1 MKIDIGSN
9 IKKIIIQENIDVDFL
24 LKQIN
29 LEKDEFNRILNNELQ
44 PSVSILLKISKAL
57 NKDLS
62 TIIYGNEFKPKKTVA
77 TRREERI
84 PIRRRRG
91 YDYESLAPFY
101 VGRSMEPLLVE
112 VRKSEKQ
119 EISTHKGEEFHFVLH
134 GKVKLIVD
142 GEEYIL
148 EEGDTLYFD
157 SSLPHCINSISDFSK
172 LLVVVLN
179 TESMIHQIKGK
190 KMRDMVHAAK
200 LLPKKNISL
209 VCPDDSSMSA
219 VNRAIEEGIVD
230 KVYLVG
236 DIEKTSFYCKDH
248 LNYKNH
254 YEFIHVSAQDES
266 YELETAKK
274 GVEIIRKGDAQ
285 LIMKGKI
292 NTQNF
297 VKAILDKEKGLNIGR
312 RLSLVSIF
320 ELPSVDRLIF
330 LTDPAINPSLFI
342 DDKLESSFD
351 ILRNAIEAAR
361 SLGIDKP
368 RVALLDANEVPSAKI
383 PTSILEKQLSELN
396 WPDAYVYGPLS
407 YDLALYSDSVE
418 KKGLKDNPVAG
429 KADILVVP
437 HIEGGNF
444 LYKAWVMT
452 MGVEVANLV
461 LGAACPIILT
471 SRSDGE
477 MTKFLTICASSI
489 FSSHKSDIS

>member
-1 MKIDIGSN
+1 MIEIGSN
-9 IKKIIIQENIDVDFL
+9 IKKIIDTEQIDVEFL
-24 LKQIN
+24 LKQVN
-29 LEKDEFNRILNNELQ
+29 LSEEEFKAILENETK
-44 PSVSILLKISKAL
+44 PTVSTLLKLSRAL

-62 TIIYGNEFKPKKTVA
+62 LLIYGNEFKPKKAVA
-77 TRREERI
+77 TRRDERV
-84 PIRRRRG
+84 PVRRRRG

-101 VGRSMEPLLVE
+101 IGRSMEPLIVD
-112 VRKSEKQ
+112 VRRDEKQ
-119 EISTHKGEEFHFVLH
+119 EFSAHKGEEFHYVMS
-134 GKVKLIVD
+134 GKVKTVV
-142 GEEYIL
+142 GEEEFIL
-148 EEGDTLYFD
+148 EDGDTLYFD
-157 SSLPHCINSISDFSK
+157 SSIPHCINSITDYSR
-172 LLVVVLN
+172 LLVVVFN
-179 TESMIHQIKGK
+179 SESMVHQVKGK
-190 KMRDMVHAAK
+190 KMRDMVQAAK

-209 VCPDDSSMSA
+209 VCPDDSSLGA
-219 VNRAIEEGIVD
+219 GNRAIEEGIVD
-230 KVYLVG
+230 KIYLVG
-236 DIEKTSFYCKDH
+236 NIAKTEAYCKGF

-254 YEFIHVSAQDES
+254 YEFVDLDVTDN
-266 YELETAKK
+266 YELDAARK
-274 GVEIIRKGDAQ
+274 GVEIIRRGDGH

-342 DDKLESSFD
+342 NDKLESSFD
-351 ILRNAIEAAR
+351 ILKNAIEAAK
-361 SLGIDKP
+361 SLGVDKP
-368 RVALLDANEVPSAKI
+368 RVALLDANEVPSSKI
-383 PTSILEKQLSELN
+383 PTSLLEKQLSEIN
-396 WPDAYVYGPLS
+396 WEDAYVYGPLS
-407 YDLALYSDSVE
+407 YDLALYPDSVE

-461 LGAACPIILT
+461 LGAACPVILT

-489 FSSHKSDIS
+489 FSSHSGKL

>member
-1 MKIDIGSN
+1 MLEIGTN
-9 IKKIIIQENIDVDFL
+9 IRKIIESENIDIDFL

-29 LEKDEFNRILNNELQ
+29 LSEDEFRTILSNEVK
-44 PSVSILLKISKAL
+44 PSVSLLLKLSRAL
-57 NKDLS
+57 NKDVSIL
-62 TIIYGNEFKPKKTVA
+62 IYGNEFKPRKAVA
-77 TRREERI
+77 TRRDERI
-84 PIRRRRG
+84 PVRRRRG
-91 YDYESLAPFY
+91 YDYESLAPFFS
-101 VGRSMEPLLVE
+101 GRSMEPLLVE
-112 VRKSEKQ
+112 VRRDEKQ
-119 EISTHKGEEFHFVLH
+119 EFSSHKGEEFHYVMS
-134 GKVKLIVD
+134 GKIRTIVGD
-142 GEEYIL
+142 EEFIL
-148 EEGDTLYFD
+148 EDGDTLYFD
-157 SSLPHCINSISDFSK
+157 SSIPHCINSITDTSK
-172 LLVVVLN
+172 LLVVVFN
-179 TESMIHQIKGK
+179 SESMVHQVKGK
-190 KMRDMVHAAK
+190 RMRDMVQAAK

-209 VCPDDSSMSA
+209 ICPDDSSLGA

-230 KVYLVG
+230 KVFLVG
-236 DIEKTSFYCKDH
+236 NISKTEEYCKGF

-254 YEFIHVSAQDES
+254 YEFVDVDLSEN
-266 YELETAKK
+266 YELDAARK
-274 GVEIIRKGDAQ
+274 GVEIVRKGDAQ

-351 ILRNAIEAAR
+351 ILKNAIEAAK

-368 RVALLDANEVPSAKI
+368 RVALLDANEVPSSKI
-383 PTSILEKQLSELN
+383 PTSILEKQLSEME
-396 WPDAYVYGPLS
+396 WEDAFVYGPLS
-407 YDLALYSDSVE
+407 YDLALYQDSVE

-461 LGAACPIILT
+461 LGAACPVILT

-489 FSSHKSDIS
+489 FSSHQGR

>member
-1 MKIDIGSN
+1 MLEIGSN
-9 IKKIIIQENIDVDFL
+9 IRKIIENENIDLDFL

-29 LEKDEFNRILNNELQ
+29 LPNEEFEQILSNEVK
-44 PSVSILLKISKAL
+44 PSVSLLLKLSRAL
-57 NKDLS
+57 NKDVSIL
-62 TIIYGNEFKPKKTVA
+62 IYGNEFKPRKAVA
-77 TRREERI
+77 TRRDERI

-91 YDYESLAPFY
+91 YDYESLAPFFS
-101 VGRSMEPLLVE
+101 GRSMEPLLVE
-112 VRKSEKQ
+112 VRRDEKQ
-119 EISTHKGEEFHFVLH
+119 EFSSHKGEEFHYVMS
-134 GKVKLIVD
+134 GKIKTIVGD
-142 GEEYIL
+142 EEFTL
-148 EEGDTLYFD
+148 EDGDTLYFD
-157 SSLPHCINSISDFSK
+157 SSIPHCINSITDTSK
-172 LLVVVLN
+172 LLVVVFN
-179 TESMIHQIKGK
+179 SESMVHQVKGK
-190 KMRDMVHAAK
+190 RMRDMVQAAK
-200 LLPKKNISL
+200 LLPKKNVSL
-209 VCPDDSSMSA
+209 VCPDDSSLGA
-219 VNRAIEEGIVD
+219 LNRCIEEGIVD

-236 DIEKTSFYCKDH
+236 DIAKTEEYCKGY
-248 LNYKNH
+248 LNYRNH
-254 YEFIHVSAQDES
+254 YEFVDVPLIDN
-266 YELETAKK
+266 YELNAARR
-274 GVEIIRKGDAQ
+274 GVEIVRKGDAH

-297 VKAILDKEKGLNIGR
+297 VKAILDKERGLNIGR

-351 ILRNAIEAAR
+351 ILKNAIEAAK
-361 SLGIDKP
+361 SLGVDRP
-368 RVALLDANEVPSAKI
+368 RVALLDANEVPSSKI
-383 PTSILEKQLSELN
+383 PTSILEKQLSEIK
-396 WPDAYVYGPLS
+396 WDDAYVYGPLS
-407 YDLALYSDSVE
+407 YDLALYQDSVE

-461 LGAACPIILT
+461 LGAACPVILT

-489 FSSHKSDIS
+489 FSSHMEK

>member
-1 MKIDIGSN
+1 MIIEIGSN
-9 IKKIIIQENIDVDFL
+9 IKRIIDAENINVEFL

-29 LEKDEFNRILNNELQ
+29 ISEDEFNQILSNEVK
-44 PSVSILLKISKAL
+44 PTVSLLLKLSKAL

-62 TIIYGNEFKPKKTVA
+62 LLIYGNEFKPKRAVA
-77 TRREERI
+77 TRRDERI
-84 PIRRRRG
+84 PVRRRRG

-112 VRKSEKQ
+112 VRRDEKQ
-119 EISTHKGEEFHFVLH
+119 EFSSHKGEEFHYVMS
-134 GKVKLIVD
+134 GKIKTVVGD
-142 GEEYIL
+142 EEFIL
-148 EEGDTLYFD
+148 EYGDTLYFD
-157 SSLPHCINSISDFSK
+157 SSLPHCINSITDISR
-172 LLVVVLN
+172 LLVVVFN
-179 TESMIHQIKGK
+179 SESMIHQVKGK
-190 KMRDMVHAAK
+190 KMRDMVQAAK
-200 LLPKKNISL
+200 LLPKKNISI
-209 VCPDDSSMSA
+209 VCPDDSSLGA
-219 VNRAIEEGIVD
+219 VNRAIEEGIID

-236 DIEKTSFYCKDH
+236 NIAKTEEYCKGY
-248 LNYKNH
+248 LNYRNH
-254 YEFIHVSAQDES
+254 YEFVDIEVSENYES
-266 YELETAKK
+266 DAAKK
-274 GVEIIRKGDAQ
+274 GVAVVRRGDAQ

-292 NTQNF
+292 NTQNY
-297 VKAILDKEKGLNIGR
+297 VRAILDKEKGLNIGR

-320 ELPSVDRLIF
+320 EIPSVDRLIF

-351 ILRNAIEAAR
+351 ILKNAIEAAK
-361 SLGIDKP
+361 SLGVDKP
-368 RVALLDANEVPSAKI
+368 RVALLDANEVPSSKI
-383 PTSILEKQLSELN
+383 PTSILEKQLSEMH
-396 WPDAYVYGPLS
+396 WEDAYVYGPLS
-407 YDLALYSDSVE
+407 YDLALYPDSVE

-461 LGAACPIILT
+461 LGAACPVILT

-489 FSSHKSDIS
+489 FSSHIGNK